1 MKVILT
7 ERVKTLGNVGEIV
20 NVSQGYA
27 RNYLLPNRFAVLAD
41 ESNTKQLNHQQKVL
55 AKKMEEQKATA
66 VASAKK
72 VEGITLE
79 FVRRVAGSGKLFG
92 TVSNLE
98 IAKELEAQ
106 GVEVE
111 KRMIVVAN
119 PIKAIGN
126 FDVTAKL
133 FEGVE
138 ANFKVNVTLDPAQA
152 EEMKKKQEDA
162 DRKKAAAAEAA
173 ALAKE
178 NGETEEATSEVKELT
193 EEEKLKEEA
202 NKILRS

>member
-27 RNYLLPNRFAVLAD
+27 RNYLLPNSFAVLAD
-41 ESNTKQLNHQQKVL
+41 DSNTKQLNHQQKVL

-66 VASAKK
+66 VAGAKK
-72 VEGITLE
+72 VEGMTLE

-98 IAKELEAQ
+98 ISKELEAQ
-106 GVEVE
+106 GIEVE
-111 KRMIVVAN
+111 KRMIVVPN
-119 PIKAIGN
+119 PIKAIGT
-126 FDVTAKL
+126 FDATAKL

-138 ANFKVNVTLDPAQA
+138 ASFKVNVTLDPAQA

-162 DRKKAAAAEAA
+162 DKKKAAAAEAA

-178 NGETEEATSEVKELT
+178 NGEEEATEEVKELT

>member
-7 ERVKTLGNVGEIV
+7 ERVKTLGNIGEIV
-20 NVSQGYA
+20 NVSNGYA
-27 RNYLLPNRFAVLAD
+27 RNYLIPNQFAVLAD
-41 ESNTKQLNHQQKVL
+41 EANTKQLNHQQKVL
-55 AKKMEEQKATA
+55 AKKMQEEMSA
-66 VASAKK
+66 ASAAAKTI
-72 VEGITLE
+72 EGKTLE

-98 IAKELEAQ
+98 IAKELSSDTL
-106 GVEVE
+106 EVE
-111 KRMIVVAN
+111 KRMIVVTN
-119 PIKAIGN
+119 PIKALGT
-126 FDVTAKL
+126 FDMKARL
-133 FEGVE
+133 FDGVE
-138 ANFKVNVTLDPAQA
+138 ASFKVNVTLDPAQA

-173 ALAKE
+173 A
-178 NGETEEATSEVKELT
+178 NGETVEEETEEAKELT